1 MRTAQGLF
9 HPKFKLSLINTT
21 QKEDLMNKKWL
32 TPRYLLLAGASMLLA
47 THPALA
53 VDMFASGKTA
63 IKDTVGSDSTVETA
77 ILASGVVGAAL
88 TGFITKN
95 WIGAIGGFA
104 VGMIFWSVAAPLV
117 GL

>member
-1 MRTAQGLF
+1 M
-9 HPKFKLSLINTT
+9 
-21 QKEDLMNKKWL
+21 MNKKWL

-53 VDMFASGKTA
+53 ADLFGGAKEA
-63 IKDTVGSDSTVETA
+63 IKDTAGVGSGVETA
-77 ILASGVVGAAL
+77 ILSAGVLGAAL

-117 GL
+117 GLE